1 MTNSSTVNAVVF
13 GAGGFLG
20 GALAAYLATSGYQ
33 TLACSRKPIPSLA
46 NLPNIRFANG
56 DIKDEAFLRSVLTGA
71 DVLYHFASSTYPSL
85 HFENAKAEF
94 DEALAPLFNL
104 IQVAADLRVRK
115 IVFPSS
121 GGTIY
126 AEQATARTEESP
138 TNPKTPYA
146 IFKLAAESLLLHAAD
161 RGKFSVDIFRVA
173 NPYGP
178 GQYPRTGQGVIP
190 HWLSAISKR
199 QPLTIFGDGTAARD
213 YVFVDDVCKLVS
225 LSMTR
230 LEQSDVFNLGTG
242 IATSL
247 NDLLD
252 ILRTQL
258 STPITASYDASRAV
272 DQTTV
277 SLSANKLLRH
287 APGFQFVSV
296 ADGVAKT
303 IRALRL
309 GTLGLADKFPIANEV
324 ASE

>member
-1 MTNSSTVNAVVF
+1 MTNSTTVNAVVF

-20 GALAAYLATSGYQ
+20 GALAKSLANSGYQ

-46 NLPNIRFANG
+46 NLPNLRFAYG
-56 DIKDEAFLRSVLTGA
+56 DTQNEAFLRSVLPGT

-85 HFENAKAEF
+85 NFENAKAEF

-104 IQVAADLRVRK
+104 IQVAADVKVKK

-126 AEQATARTEESP
+126 AEQVAARTEESH
-138 TNPKTPYA
+138 TNPRTPYA

-161 RGKFSVDIFRVA
+161 QGKFTVDIFRIA

-178 GQYPRTGQGVIP
+178 GQYPRPGQGVIP
-190 HWLSAISKR
+190 HWLSAILKR

-213 YVFVDDVCKLVS
+213 YVFVDDFCKLVG

-230 LEQSDVFNLGTG
+230 LEQNDVFNLGTG

-247 NDLLD
+247 NELLE
-252 ILRTQL
+252 ILRSQL
-258 STPITASYDASRAV
+258 NTPIIANYSASRAV
-272 DQTTV
+272 DQTSV
-277 SLSANKLLRH
+277 SLSACKLLMH
-287 APGFQFVSV
+287 VPGFQFVSV
-296 ADGVAKT
+296 AEGVAKT
-303 IRALRL
+303 LRAL
-309 GTLGLADKFPIANEV
+309 GIADKFPITNEV